1 MGLRLEQKNSMK
13 RRLLRIATK
22 DILTNY
28 FMTSKKPRRTTLSP
42 FILIQQKRFMMNR
55 LFNSQL
61 SK

>member
-1 MGLRLEQKNSMK
+1 
-13 RRLLRIATK
+13 
-22 DILTNY
+22 
-28 FMTSKKPRRTTLSP
+28 MTSKKPRRTTLSP